1 VSITSSQT
9 LSAVAIDPAGNP
21 SAIARFEYR
30 IAPGPAAGPSAA
42 AMIPVLP
49 IAPGQRVQGAR
60 AAALPA
66 VHGLAVAVL
75 HGHGLRLTMRLG
87 SRAGVVRFQVL
98 RARNGRR
105 TGGALVTVYRVPAA
119 GGRYVVTLRGHA
131 LRGLRPGRYVLEAR
145 AGTSRDALGAS
156 SRRTFVI
163 G

>member
-1 VSITSSQT
+1 SITSSQT

-30 IAPGPAAGPSAA
+30 IPPGPPAGASAA

-87 SRAGVVRFQVL
+87 RPAGGGPVPAVR
-98 RARNGRR
+98 GRKGA
-105 TGGALVTVYRVPAA
+105 GGA
-119 GGRYVVTLRGHA
+119 GR
-131 LRGLRPGRYVLEAR
+131 
-145 AGTSRDALGAS
+145 
-156 SRRTFVI
+156 
-163 G
+163 